1 MSKNDFKSG
10 IIFSA
15 VGKYGK
21 LIART
26 IVNAVLARLLTPEEY
41 GVVAVVQIFLVFFDM
56 LADMGFGPAIIQN
69 KDLDNKDVSV
79 IFRFS
84 LYVAILLGMIFSL
97 MGHPV
102 NIFYDS
108 NLFVP
113 IFLVLGLN
121 VFFHGIMVVPRAVL
135 LKSKDFMRVN
145 IVEIIA
151 SVVNGVVSIVL
162 ALLGFSYYSIIIG
175 QIIQIMV
182 TFIFYYSFTRIKLDQ
197 KVRKEPILKIWG
209 FARNQFVF
217 NFINYFSRNLDNI
230 LIGRYMN
237 SAQLAYYNKSYQIS
251 LYPNQLLSGII
262 TPVVQPIMSEYQNN
276 LEVIKRTYLRMVRLL
291 GNIGIPLSVF
301 CFFAADNIIYFL
313 FGQQWGQSIPV
324 FQILAISIWEQMIA
338 SSTGAFYQSSNRTDL
353 LLLSGIQSMLLNVIA
368 IIYGV
373 YLGSIETVAI
383 MVVIT
388 FMINFIFN
396 NYLLL
401 YRIFDSNFVTLLRA
415 FSKPFIL
422 GIFQLLVF
430 MFLPDFNFN
439 PFVNLIIQGTVF
451 VLVLIIG
458 LLLTNQFKEIKK
470 LIFN

>member
-1 MSKNDFKSG
+1 
-10 IIFSA
+10 
-15 VGKYGK
+15 
-21 LIART
+21 
-26 IVNAVLARLLTPEEY
+26 
-41 GVVAVVQIFLVFFDM
+41 
-56 LADMGFGPAIIQN
+56 
-69 KDLDNKDVSV
+69 
-79 IFRFS
+79 
-84 LYVAILLGMIFSL
+84 
-97 MGHPV
+97 
-102 NIFYDS
+102 
-108 NLFVP
+108 
-113 IFLVLGLN
+113 
-121 VFFHGIMVVPRAVL
+121 
-135 LKSKDFMRVN
+135 
-145 IVEIIA
+145 
-151 SVVNGVVSIVL
+151 
-162 ALLGFSYYSIIIG
+162 
-175 QIIQIMV
+175 
-182 TFIFYYSFTRIKLDQ
+182 
-197 KVRKEPILKIWG
+197 
-209 FARNQFVF
+209 
-217 NFINYFSRNLDNI
+217 
-230 LIGRYMN
+230 MN

-383 MVVIT
+383 MIVIT

-401 YRIFDSNFVTLLRA
+401 YRVFDSNFVTLLRA

-422 GIFQLLVF
+422 GVFQLLVF

-439 PFVNLIIQGTVF
+439 PFVNLIIQGTIF